1 MICILK
7 AIHYFSLMYLR
18 MFEMSYFLTAT
29 RLAWQAALKKAKQ
42 NYIFQLISIFLMV
55 KNGIREGT
63 GTISRYTKGNNKCKK
78 DYDKIKKSLYLQYW
92 DVNNLYG

>member
-7 AIHYFSLMYLR
+7 AIHYFSLMNLR

-29 RLAWQAALKKAKQ
+29 RLAWQAALKKSKQ
-42 NYIFQLISIFLMV
+42 NYIFQLISLFLMV

-63 GTISRYTKGNNKCKK
+63 GHYFSIHKG
-78 DYDKIKKSLYLQYW
+78 
-92 DVNNLYG
+92 